1 MKKILLFLV
10 VLVITLYEIRNFYN
24 IAIFCDEYNS
34 SPGIV
39 YGSEAGLIMNWI
51 KLGLLILLSVFTLLD
66 CLLNRK
72 R

>member
-1 MKKILLFLV
+1 MKKILVFLV
-10 VLVITLYEIRNFYN
+10 VLVITLCEIRDFYN
-24 IAIFCDEYNS
+24 IAIFCYEYNS

>member
-1 MKKILLFLV
+1 MKKILVFLV
-10 VLVITLYEIRNFYN
+10 VLTITLFEIRDFYN

-34 SPGIV
+34 SPCIV

-51 KLGLLILLSVFTLLD
+51 KLGLLILVSIFTLLD
-66 CLLNRK
+66 CLVKRK

>member
-1 MKKILLFLV
+1 MKKILVFCV
-10 VLVITLYEIRNFYN
+10 VLVITLCEIRDFYN

-34 SPGIV
+34 SPCIV

-51 KLGLLILLSVFTLLD
+51 KLGLLILLSIFTLLD
-66 CLLNRK
+66 CLVKRK